1 VHKTPAVATLLFAG
15 LALIVLWVYV
25 LGSSSVQG
33 AFTNVISSV
42 GLMFALFYA
51 ATGVGMAVYY
61 RKLALRS
68 PRGFLELMLV
78 PGVSAIFLLWV
89 AVKLAGGLDVTRR
102 HVTTGRSG
110 GASRTPRTC
119 PGPGA
124 GRADRTGAGQ

>member
-1 VHKTPAVATLLFAG
+1 MHKTPAVATLLFAG

-68 PRGFLELMLV
+68 ARGFLELMLV

-89 AVKLAGGLDVTRR
+89 AVTLAGGLDVTRR
-102 HVTTGRSG
+102 HVIDWEIRRGFEN
-110 GASRTPRTC
+110 A
-119 PGPGA
+119 
-124 GRADRTGAGQ
+124 